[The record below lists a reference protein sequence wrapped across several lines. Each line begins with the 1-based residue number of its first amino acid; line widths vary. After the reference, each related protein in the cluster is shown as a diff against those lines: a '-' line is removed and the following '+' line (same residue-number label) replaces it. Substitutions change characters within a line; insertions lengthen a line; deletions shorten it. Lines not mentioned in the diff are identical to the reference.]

1 MIEYFAAVIALLLLV
16 IFLQFKELRMLKE
29 EQAEFA
35 SNKQRILTKHGLI
48 FEQLIPFSKSFPG
61 DARDF
66 RFIGNPIDGV
76 IFAKDKVQFVEI
88 KMNNSVLNERQKEI
102 REMILKKKVEWVEVR
117 GD

>member
-1 MIEYFAAVIALLLLV
+1 MIEYLAFIIALLLVV

-48 FEQLIPFSKSFPG
+48 FEQLIPFSKNFPG

-66 RFIGNPIDGV
+66 RFLGNPIDGV

-88 KMNNSVLNERQKEI
+88 KMNSSQLNDRQKQI
-102 REMILKKKVEWVEVR
+102 KEMILKKKVEWVEVR

>member
-1 MIEYFAAVIALLLLV
+1 MLEYIAIVIALLLVV
-16 IFLQFKELRMLKE
+16 IYLQFKELRMLRA

-35 SNKQRILTKHGLI
+35 ANKQRILTKHGLI
-48 FEQLIPFSKSFPG
+48 FEQLIPFSKNFPG

-76 IFAKDKVQFVEI
+76 IFAKDRVQFVEI

-102 REMILKKKVEWVEVR
+102 RDMIRKKKVEWVEVR